1 MPEFYRLVEY
11 FNYTIYLTKLYISLC
26 DDMGQFILVRRYCKI
41 FGCCHPVFLLFDVTK
56 HHVDMKKSFPKSQS
70 ISSLGASKRPKKVY
84 KSCVALFQ
92 KSLKWDS
99 VVLHAMKPTHNVF
112 RCFATLFSHQVSRI
126 VCLDAAM
133 FGQILSHSVAVGM
146 QWAVLT
152 DEHLWATGMTTFL
165 CQGESRDKRETES
178 LIGRVPLRPWFQRKK
193 LDQGGWD
200 RIYWLGY
207 TIVVY
212 SCL

>member
-11 FNYTIYLTKLYISLC
+11 FNYTIFLTKLYISLC

-56 HHVDMKKSFPKSQS
+56 HHVDMKKMFSKVPKYLK
-70 ISSLGASKRPKKVY
+70 LGCFEKAEKKFTSHV
-84 KSCVALFQ
+84 VALFQ

-133 FGQILSHSVAVGM
+133 FGQILSHSVAVGSAYW
-146 QWAVLT
+146 WASMSNG
-152 DEHLWATGMTTFL
+152 D
-165 CQGESRDKRETES
+165 DDS
-178 LIGRVPLRPWFQRKK
+178 LPS
-193 LDQGGWD
+193 GW
-200 RIYWLGY
+200 
-207 TIVVY
+207 V
-212 SCL
+212 